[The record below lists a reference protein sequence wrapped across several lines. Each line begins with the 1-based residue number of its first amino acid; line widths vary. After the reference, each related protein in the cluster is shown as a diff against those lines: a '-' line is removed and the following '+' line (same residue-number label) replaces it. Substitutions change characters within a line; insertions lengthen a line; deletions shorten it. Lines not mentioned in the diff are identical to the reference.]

1 MILCADGVHGRIG
14 AGRRISGQSGLMR
27 HYNIA
32 DRMTDMRP
40 APLACLLALLLGL
53 SAAPARA
60 AVDVLATI
68 RPLALIAEAVGGERV
83 SVTVLLP
90 PGTSPH
96 HFSLRP
102 SQRQQVEAADL
113 VFWGGPAL
121 ERPLT
126 GLLRQRSRRQQPVLA
141 LEPRDIRHESH
152 AWLDPA
158 QARDAATRLATIL
171 TALDADGADYYA
183 ARLAGLHGQLQIEEM
198 RLRARLAPLTATPL
212 LLDHDFLDVFWVYFG
227 LSKPWVVRSHP
238 EHPPGS
244 RHLLQLAEA
253 LAAAGGPLCYLRERS
268 APPDPLA
275 QRVTRGATLAVYE
288 ADVLAEDP
296 PAGGYAAWLGR
307 LGDAVADCLTAAADK
322 KKP

>member
-1 MILCADGVHGRIG
+1 
-14 AGRRISGQSGLMR
+14 
-27 HYNIA
+27 
-32 DRMTDMRP
+32 MRP
-40 APLACLLALLLGL
+40 APLACLLLLLLGL

-83 SVTVLLP
+83 SVSVLLP

-102 SQRQQVEAADL
+102 SQRQQVEVADL

-121 ERPLT
+121 ERPLA
-126 GLLRQRSRRQQPVLA
+126 GLLRQRSGRQRPVLA
-141 LEPRDIRHESH
+141 LEPRDLRQESH
-152 AWLDPA
+152 AWLDPS
-158 QARDAATRLATIL
+158 QVRDAATRLAA
-171 TALDADGADYYA
+171 ALVAVDADGADYYA
-183 ARLAGLHGQLQIEEM
+183 TRLAGLHGQLQAEEA

-212 LLDHDFLDVFWVYFG
+212 LLDHDFLDVFWAYFG
-227 LSKPWVVRSHP
+227 LSRPWVVRSHP

-253 LAAAGGPLCYLRERS
+253 LAAVEGRLCYLRERS
-268 APPDPLA
+268 APPDPLTQRAA
-275 QRVTRGATLAVYE
+275 QGVTLAVYE

-296 PAGGYAAWLGR
+296 PAGGYVAWLGR
-307 LGDAVADCLTAAADK
+307 LGDAVADCLADAAGK